1 MALAQTGTTSAGNGV
16 LSPSGAKALL
26 ISPSGAKALLIDG
39 RRASEQVIARVT
51 ENTRALAA
59 QGLKPGL
66 AVVLVGDDPAS
77 QVYIKSKSKAAQAC
91 GFHSVQHDLAAT
103 TSEAELLALVELL
116 NVDPA
121 IHGILLQLPLPGRL
135 DPGRV
140 IEAISP
146 DKDVDGL
153 HPVNSGLLANGDMAR
168 ALVPCTPA
176 GGMVLLDAAAAAL
189 GVNLS
194 GAEAV
199 VAGRSNLVGKPIAQL
214 LLGRNA
220 TVTVAHSRTRDL
232 AATVSR
238 ADVLVAAVGRP
249 EMIRGAWIK
258 PGAIVIDVGI
268 NRVPRDGQDA
278 AGRPKTK
285 LVGDVA
291 FAEAIQ
297 RAGAITPVP
306 GGVGP
311 MTIAMLMQNTLRAA
325 LLNTGRKPSF

>member
-1 MALAQTGTTSAGNGV
+1 MAQTQTGATPAGNGV
-16 LSPSGAKALL
+16 LF
-26 ISPSGAKALLIDG
+26 PSGAKALLIDG
-39 RRASEQVIARVT
+39 KRASEQVIARVT

-77 QVYIKSKSKAAQAC
+77 QVYVKSKSKAAQAC

-103 TSEAELLALVELL
+103 ASEAELLALIEQL
-116 NVDPA
+116 NADPA
-121 IHGILLQLPLPGRL
+121 IHGTLLQLPLPGRL

-140 IEAISP
+140 IDAISP
-146 DKDVDGL
+146 GKDVDGL
-153 HPVNSGLLANGDMAR
+153 HPVNSGRLASGDMAR

-199 VAGRSNLVGKPIAQL
+199 VVGRSNLVGKPIAQL

-249 EMIRGAWIK
+249 EMICGSWIK
-258 PGAIVIDVGI
+258 PGAIVVDVGI
-268 NRVPRDGQDA
+268 NQVPRDGQDP
-278 AGRPKTK
+278 AGRPNTK

-291 FAEAIQ
+291 FAEAIA

-325 LLNTGRKPSF
+325 LLKTGQKPAF

>member
-1 MALAQTGTTSAGNGV
+1 MVLAQTGTTPAGNGV
-16 LSPSGAKALL
+16 LFPSGAT
-26 ISPSGAKALLIDG
+26 SLLIDG
-39 RRASEQVIARVT
+39 KRAAEHVIARVT

-77 QVYIKSKSKAAQAC
+77 QVYVKSKSKAAQAC
-91 GFHSVQHDLAAT
+91 GFHSVQRDLAAT
-103 TSEAELLALVELL
+103 TSEAELLALVEQL
-116 NVDPA
+116 NADPA

-140 IEAISP
+140 IEAIAP
-146 DKDVDGL
+146 GKDVDGL
-153 HPVNSGLLANGDMAR
+153 HPVNSGLLANGDMGR

-194 GAEAV
+194 GSEAV
-199 VAGRSNLVGKPIAQL
+199 VAGRSNLVGKPTAQL

-249 EMIRGAWIK
+249 EMIRGSWIK

-325 LLNTGRKPSF
+325 LLKTGRKPTF

>member
-1 MALAQTGTTSAGNGV
+1 M
-16 LSPSGAKALL
+16 
-26 ISPSGAKALLIDG
+26 IDG
-39 RRASEQVIARVT
+39 KRASEHVIARVT

-59 QGLKPGL
+59 QGVKPGL

-77 QVYIKSKSKAAQAC
+77 QVYVKSKSKAAQAC

-103 TSEAELLALVELL
+103 ASEAELLAMVEQL
-116 NVDPA
+116 NADPA

-146 DKDVDGL
+146 GKDVDGL
-153 HPVNSGLLANGDMAR
+153 HPVNSGRLANGDMAR

-176 GGMVLLDAAAAAL
+176 GGMVLLEAAAAAL

-268 NRVPRDGQDA
+268 NRVPRDGHDA
-278 AGRPKTK
+278 AGRPRTK
-285 LVGDVA
+285 LVGDVV
-291 FAEAIQ
+291 FAETIE

-325 LLNTGRKPSF
+325 LLKTGRTPSF

>member
-1 MALAQTGTTSAGNGV
+1 MVLAQTGTTPAGNGV
-16 LSPSGAKALL
+16 LFPSGAT
-26 ISPSGAKALLIDG
+26 SLLIDG
-39 RRASEQVIARVT
+39 KRAAEHVIARVT

-77 QVYIKSKSKAAQAC
+77 QVYVKSKSKAAQAC
-91 GFHSVQHDLAAT
+91 GFHSVQRDLAAT
-103 TSEAELLALVELL
+103 TSEAELLALVEQL
-116 NVDPA
+116 NADPA

-140 IEAISP
+140 IEAIAP
-146 DKDVDGL
+146 GKDVDGL
-153 HPVNSGLLANGDMAR
+153 HPVNSGRLACGDMAR

-194 GAEAV
+194 GSEAV

-249 EMIRGAWIK
+249 EMIRGSWIK

-325 LLNTGRKPSF
+325 LLKTGRMPTF